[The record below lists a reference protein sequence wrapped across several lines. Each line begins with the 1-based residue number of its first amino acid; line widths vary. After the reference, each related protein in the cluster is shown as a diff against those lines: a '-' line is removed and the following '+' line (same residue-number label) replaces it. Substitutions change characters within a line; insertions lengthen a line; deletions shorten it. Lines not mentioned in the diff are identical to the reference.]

1 MLSIVDFNVKP
12 DDDSVKFKDVAEFK
26 STHNG
31 HNFSL
36 FVVGSHS
43 DKFQKPFLSFLNE
56 TRRLNK
62 REIRPSVISEL
73 FSRGSVEDM
82 GIRLRVTGWSGI
94 YEEFSTE
101 RAFFI
106 LQMNDDLRKQVFEFS
121 DTLNNYLV

>member
-12 DDDSVKFKDVAEFK
+12 NDSVKFKDVAEFK
-26 STHNG
+26 LSQNG
-31 HNFSL
+31 HDFSL

-43 DKFQKPFLSFLNE
+43 DKFKKPFLSFINE

-62 REIRPSVISEL
+62 CEIRSSVISEL
-73 FSRGSVEDM
+73 FSRESDEDM
-82 GIRLRVTGWSGI
+82 GIRLRVAGWSGI

-106 LQMNDDLRKQVFEFS
+106 LKMNDDLRKQVFEFS